1 MRLPLLAALAAA
13 SLVCDASARPRAV
26 ELRDGD
32 LVFQMSRSRQSTAVA
47 LATRSRLTHMG
58 VVFVDRGEPWVLEA
72 VEPVK
77 RTPFGSWR
85 RRGNGGRVWV
95 KRLRDAS
102 AVLTPEVVARMRA
115 LGQTWLGR
123 RYDLHF
129 RWDEERLY
137 CSELAYKLYERGAGV
152 RIGKVQRA
160 GEMALGHPEVQRKLQ
175 QRFGDHAFSPDEPT
189 SGRSSRRGPSA
200 TPARC
205 QREGGRGTPRSG
217 TCGRACDRSSR

>member
-1 MRLPLLAALAAA
+1 MRLPFLAALAVA
-13 SLVCDASARPRAV
+13 SFVCDAQARPAAV

-58 VVFVDRGEPWVLEA
+58 VVFVDRGDPWVLEA

-77 RTPFGSWR
+77 RTPFESWR
-85 RRGNGGRVWV
+85 RRGDGGRVWV
-95 KRLRDAS
+95 KRLRDVR

-115 LGQTWLGR
+115 LGQTWLGHH
-123 RYDLHF
+123 YDLQF
-129 RWDEERLY
+129 RWDDERLY

-175 QRFGDHAFSPDEPT
+175 QRFGDHAFSPDEPVIT
-189 SGRSSRRGPSA
+189 PQAMFDDPRLVLVDGR
-200 TPARC
+200 
-205 QREGGRGTPRSG
+205 
-217 TCGRACDRSSR
+217 